1 MAGPGTRRDSRET
14 AVQFLFVR
22 DMHGGAVDGDANMVL
37 DLREVKFSKKV
48 VQFAKDLIEG
58 VIRNQDELDNA
69 IRTQAINFT
78 FERLATVDRNI
89 LRVAVYEML
98 HSPETPPVV
107 AINEAI
113 EIAKKLG
120 AEDSGKFVNGILD
133 GIRKQL
139 TRPARESAPRNADA
153 PRD

>member
-22 DMHGGAVDGDANMVL
+22 DMHGGAVEGDASMVL
-37 DLREVKFSKKV
+37 ALREVKFSKKV

-69 IRTQAINFT
+69 IRTQAINFK
-78 FERLATVDRNI
+78 FERLAAVDRNI

-98 HSPETPPVV
+98 HNPETPPAV

-139 TRPARESAPRNADA
+139 ALPAHESNRKNTAAPQD
-153 PRD
+153 